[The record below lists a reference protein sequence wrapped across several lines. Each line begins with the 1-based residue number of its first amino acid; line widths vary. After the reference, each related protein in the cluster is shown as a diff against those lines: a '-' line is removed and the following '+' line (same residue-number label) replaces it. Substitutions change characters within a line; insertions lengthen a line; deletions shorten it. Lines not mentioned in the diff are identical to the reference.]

1 MWTSTLL
8 ADDRHVAQLPLFPQM
23 TAFQCP
29 EAELSAMPVMPSWV
43 IQPIAKPLAE
53 GRHMKK
59 FSLGQQNKV
68 QIITN
73 TQPTQELMSNDKWLP
88 F

>member
-1 MWTSTLL
+1 M
-8 ADDRHVAQLPLFPQM
+8 R
-23 TAFQCP
+23 
-29 EAELSAMPVMPSWV
+29 VMPFWV

-59 FSLGQQNKV
+59 LSLDQWNKV

-73 TQPTQELMSNDKWLP
+73 TQELMSNDKWLP